1 MSRKLALCI
10 LLQAIIIFSLM
21 IPYVKAETGNIEIID
36 VHWGESGKEWAAV
49 PGDRATL
56 IVGFRSLIEDE
67 KICGLKVVLWP
78 IDPNR
83 PFPFTSPK
91 GGNIT
96 TYTDQQI
103 SFGDKAEITFDVKI
117 KDDAAPGTYD
127 AYLYFFYYDCGSPEV
142 PLIMRLQKI
151 SIEVWPPPKFRVID
165 VSWLSSEG
173 LQVHAMPGDVNRMLS
188 VTLAV
193 PKYYEASDVAATLY
207 LDEHFTNLTGGR
219 EVKASYTGVVSEGG
233 YFTLKFPLNVEN
245 DTPPGTY
252 NLRLVMRYY
261 DKWLALQSQEIL
273 IPVAVSGGGKLDLS
287 IEPPALSVGLS
298 SNMNVKVSNTGD
310 APIYS
315 LKVTVSSESLVVVD
329 GETDVDELGP
339 GKMLNLPFSI
349 WAPATLSEGTYSIS
363 VQAEYVDS
371 SGIKQTLSKIIKIYV
386 KSQPVLSIS
395 GYIKNPEIV
404 LGKSGELMIVV
415 ENNYDSPIRD
425 VSIKPSLEGT
435 ALASS
440 RDIPFFFDEIP
451 ARGSVELKIPVMA
464 PPSAS
469 TGTSYVKL
477 SVTYRNPFG
486 GLRTDEISLPV
497 IIKPDVRLEIAS
509 FTLSSTSVAPGESID
524 ISGDIYNR
532 GLSAGKLCEVK
543 VEASSPLIVTE
554 DSRDYIGDISSLSK
568 ASFTVTVDVA
578 NNARPGKYSGTL
590 IVSCS
595 DVFGNTY
602 QISKPFEVQVTPS
615 FTIPS
620 LTYETMSTMRRW
632 NMTQGGA
639 AITVRTRAMTAGGSS
654 YISMLQN
661 PIIILLTVS
670 IVAGAML
677 TILLVKRRSSRG
689 RRRETRDEAA

>member
-21 IPYVKAETGNIEIID
+21 IPYAKAETGNIEIID

-49 PGDRATL
+49 PGDKATL
-56 IVGFRSLIEDE
+56 VVGFRSLIEDE

-117 KDDAAPGTYD
+117 KEDAAPGTYE
-127 AYLYFFYYDCGSPEV
+127 AYLYFFYYDCGDPEI

-151 SIEVWPPPKFRVID
+151 SIEVWPLPEFRVID
-165 VSWLSSEG
+165 VSWLSNEG
-173 LQVHAMPGDVNRMLS
+173 VQVHAMAGDVNRMLS
-188 VTLAV
+188 VTFAV
-193 PKYYEASDVAATLY
+193 PKHYEISDMAATLY

-219 EVKASYTGVVSEGG
+219 EVKASYTGLVSEGE
-233 YFTLKFPLNVEN
+233 YFALKFPLNVNN
-245 DTPPGTY
+245 DTSPGTY
-252 NLRLVMRYY
+252 NLKLVMKYY
-261 DKWLALQSQEIL
+261 DKWLVLQSQEVL
-273 IPVAVSGGGKLDLS
+273 IPVTVSGGGKLDLS
-287 IEPPALSVGLS
+287 IEPPALSIGS
-298 SNMNVKVSNTGD
+298 ASNMKVKIANIGD

-315 LKVTVSSESLVVVD
+315 LKLTLSSESLVVAD
-329 GETDVDELGP
+329 GEVDVGELGP
-339 GKMLNLPFSI
+339 KEALNLPFST

-363 VQAEYVDS
+363 VQAEYIDS
-371 SGIKQTLSKIIKIYV
+371 NGVKQTLSKIIKIYV
-386 KSQPVLSIS
+386 KSQPALSIS
-395 GYIKNPEIV
+395 GYIKSPEIV
-404 LGKSGELMIVV
+404 LGESGELAIVV

-425 VSIKPSLEGT
+425 VSIRMSLEGT
-435 ALASS
+435 ALVSS
-440 RDIPFFFDEIP
+440 RDAFFFFDEIP
-451 ARGSVELKIPVMA
+451 DKGSVELKIPVMA
-464 PPSAS
+464 SPSAS

-477 SVTYRNPFG
+477 SVTYRSPSG

-497 IIKPDVRLEIAS
+497 IVKPDVRLEIAS

-532 GLSAGKLCEVK
+532 GLSAGKLCEVR

-568 ASFTVTVDVA
+568 ASFTVTMDVA
-578 NNARPGKYSGTL
+578 NNARPGRYSGA
-590 IVSCS
+590 IIISCS
-595 DVFGNTY
+595 DVFGNLY
-602 QISKPFEVQVTPS
+602 QISKPFEVQVTS
-615 FTIPS
+615 GLTFPS
-620 LTYETMSTMRRW
+620 LTYGTTGTIQRW

-639 AITVRTRAMTAGGSS
+639 TTAVRTRATTAGGSS
-654 YISMLQN
+654 YVSMLQN
-661 PIIILLTVS
+661 PIMILLTAS
-670 IVAGAML
+670 IAAGAIL
-677 TILLVKRRSSRG
+677 AILLVRRRSLRK
-689 RRRETRDEAA
+689 RRREAGDEAA